1 MVIFF
6 WLTFFACQDRD
17 VQAEPP
23 AEQEEEGVQEATQES
38 FTKDSFA
45 QKLAAAGEQ
54 LEDSSIMYDPSYV
67 RLDYPMGDVPAHTG
81 VCTDVLVR
89 AYRKLGI
96 DLQKEVHED
105 ILRARSAYRNIKKP
119 DTHID
124 HRRVPNLVVFFA
136 RNGQSLPVSKNA
148 KDYKPG
154 DIVWWK
160 LGSPTGLNHI
170 GLVVKKKSADGN
182 RHLVIHNVGGG
193 QVVEDFL
200 FSNHIQGHF
209 RYFRD

>member
-6 WLTFFACQDRD
+6 GLTFFACQDRD
-17 VQAEPP
+17 AQAEPP
-23 AEQEEEGVQEATQES
+23 TEYAS
-38 FTKDSFA
+38 FAKESFA
-45 QKLAAAGEQ
+45 QKLAAAGEE
-54 LEDSSIMYDPSYV
+54 LEDSSIIYDPSYV

-105 ILRARSAYRNIKKP
+105 ILRARSAYRGIKKP
-119 DTHID
+119 DRHID

-136 RNGQSLPVSKNA
+136 RHGESLPVSKNA

-170 GLVVKKKSADGN
+170 GLVVKKKSTDGE

-209 RYFRD
+209 RYVHDEEKRSSNQ

>member
-1 MVIFF
+1 MLFQILWGMFF
-6 WLTFFACQDRD
+6 CACQERQ
-17 VQAEPP
+17 VQADPP
-23 AEQEEEGVQEATQES
+23 PPPIPEQAL
-38 FTKDSFA
+38 SFA

-54 LEDSSIMYDPSYV
+54 IEDSSIIYDPSYV
-67 RLDYPMGDVPAHTG
+67 RLEYPMGDVPAHTG

-105 ILRARSAYRNIKKP
+105 ILRAPKSYRNIKKP

-136 RNGQSLPVSKNA
+136 RHGESIPVTQDP
-148 KDYKPG
+148 KDYLPG

-160 LGSPTGLNHI
+160 LGSKTGLNHI
-170 GLVVKKKSADGN
+170 GLVVNQKTADGK
-182 RHLVIHNVGGG
+182 RHLIMHNVGGG
-193 QVVEDFL
+193 QVIEDIL
-200 FSNHIQGHF
+200 FAHYIKGHY
-209 RYFRD
+209 RYQK